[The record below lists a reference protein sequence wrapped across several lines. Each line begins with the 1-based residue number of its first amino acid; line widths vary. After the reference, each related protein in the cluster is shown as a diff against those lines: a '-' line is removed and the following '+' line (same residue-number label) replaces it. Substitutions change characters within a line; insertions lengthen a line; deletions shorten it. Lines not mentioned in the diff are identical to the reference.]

1 MSLIH
6 LENENFNEITND
18 GIVVVDFF
26 ANWCGP
32 CKILSPTIEKLS
44 NEINDIKF
52 VKVDVDKHDDIA
64 RTYGIMSIPT
74 LIVFKNGEAVDQ
86 SVGVVPEADIKA
98 LVEKAL

>member
-6 LENENFNEITND
+6 LENEIFNEITKD

-44 NEINDIKF
+44 NEINEVKF

-74 LIVFKNGEAVDQ
+74 LIFFKEGK
-86 SVGVVPEADIKA
+86 VVNKHIGLITEDKIK
-98 LVEKAL
+98 EIIDEI

>member
-6 LENENFNEITND
+6 LENENFNEITKD

-32 CKILSPTIEKLS
+32 CKVLSPTIEKLS
-44 NEINDIKF
+44 IEMNDIKF
-52 VKVDVDKHDDIA
+52 VKVDVDKHDEIA

-74 LIVFKNGEAVDQ
+74 LIFFKEGK
-86 SVGVVPEADIKA
+86 VVNKHIGLITEDKIK
-98 LVEKAL
+98 EIIDEI

>member
-6 LENENFNEITND
+6 LENENFNEITKD

-32 CKILSPTIEKLS
+32 CKVLSPTIEKLS
-44 NEINDIKF
+44 NEINEVKF
-52 VKVDVDKHDDIA
+52 VKVDVDKHDEIA

-74 LIVFKNGEAVDQ
+74 LIFFKEGK
-86 SVGVVPEADIKA
+86 VVNKHIGLITEEKIK
-98 LVEKAL
+98 EIIDNII